1 MFKII
6 ENWFNCQGVSL
17 ENVIFNKNSN
27 STILELKSTRRSE
40 DFKCPVCGGH
50 VHIHDAFKSRLKTIF
65 IPEKPAFIKF
75 SGHRF
80 RCSACGETFTE
91 KTPFKYPGTR
101 ITTFAAQWIKALLS
115 KGLSISAAQ
124 KLTGIHWDTIQ
135 RVQKEVMDKAL
146 AERKQVLTSEGYR
159 PTFLAVDEFAIYK
172 GHRYATCVMD
182 LETGELIWV
191 GKGRAKKDFAKFF
204 EEVKPSFLSE
214 VKAVAMDMN
223 AAYNVL
229 VEEHLPK
236 AKIVYDRY
244 HMQAQFGRDVLG
256 VVRLEEARKHQDSS
270 KALKSSL
277 NKISDKAEKK
287 DIKEKAQAEQRA
299 YNKLKKARWTL
310 LMNAD
315 KLKTA
320 RKISLEAILSEHES
334 LAVCYAMK
342 EEMTR
347 LFELRD
353 EKAAKDG
360 WKRWFEAAKASG
372 ISALEKFARLKEKR
386 LPGLIAHAVY
396 PINTGKLEG
405 FNNKIKVAKRIGYGY
420 RNERYFFTLI
430 RYLSLPS
437 VRNASPKFS

>member
-17 ENVIFNKNSN
+17 ENVIFNEKSYP
-27 STILELKSTRRSE
+27 TVLELKSTRRSE
-40 DFKCPVCGGH
+40 DFRCPVCGGH

-65 IPEKPAFIKF
+65 IPEKPAVIKF

-80 RCSACGETFTE
+80 RCCECGETFTE
-91 KTPFKYPGTR
+91 KTPFKYPKTR
-101 ITTFAAQWIKALLS
+101 ITTFAARWIVSLLG
-115 KGLSISAAQ
+115 KGLSVSAVQ
-124 KLTGIHWDTIQ
+124 KLTGIHWNTIQ
-135 RVQKEVMDKAL
+135 RIQENVMVKAL
-146 AERKQVLTSEGYR
+146 SERRQVLREKHYK

-191 GKGRAKKDFAKFF
+191 GKGRSKKDFVKFF
-204 EEVKPSFLSE
+204 EETDSSFLSE

-229 VEEHLPK
+229 VEKYLPQ

-244 HMQAQFGRDVLG
+244 HMQAQYGRDVLG

-270 KALKSSL
+270 KALKNSS
-277 NKISDKAEKK
+277 NEMSDKEEKK

-299 YNKLKKARWTL
+299 YSKLKNARWTL

-315 KLKTA
+315 KLETA
-320 RKISLEAILSEHES
+320 RKISLEAILSEHKN

-342 EEMTR
+342 EEMSR

-353 EKAAKDG
+353 EKAAEEG
-360 WKRWFEAAKASG
+360 WKRWFESAKASG
-372 ISALEKFARLKEKR
+372 IQALEKFARLKEKR
-386 LPGLIAHAVY
+386 LPGLIAHAAY

-437 VRNASPKFS
+437 VRNSSPKFS

>member
-1 MFKII
+1 
-6 ENWFNCQGVSL
+6 
-17 ENVIFNKNSN
+17 
-27 STILELKSTRRSE
+27 
-40 DFKCPVCGGH
+40 
-50 VHIHDAFKSRLKTIF
+50 
-65 IPEKPAFIKF
+65 
-75 SGHRF
+75 
-80 RCSACGETFTE
+80 
-91 KTPFKYPGTR
+91 
-101 ITTFAAQWIKALLS
+101 
-115 KGLSISAAQ
+115 
-124 KLTGIHWDTIQ
+124 
-135 RVQKEVMDKAL
+135 
-146 AERKQVLTSEGYR
+146 
-159 PTFLAVDEFAIYK
+159 
-172 GHRYATCVMD
+172 
-182 LETGELIWV
+182 
-191 GKGRAKKDFAKFF
+191 
-204 EEVKPSFLSE
+204 
-214 VKAVAMDMN
+214 
-223 AAYNVL
+223 
-229 VEEHLPK
+229 
-236 AKIVYDRY
+236 
-244 HMQAQFGRDVLG
+244 MQAQFGRDVLG